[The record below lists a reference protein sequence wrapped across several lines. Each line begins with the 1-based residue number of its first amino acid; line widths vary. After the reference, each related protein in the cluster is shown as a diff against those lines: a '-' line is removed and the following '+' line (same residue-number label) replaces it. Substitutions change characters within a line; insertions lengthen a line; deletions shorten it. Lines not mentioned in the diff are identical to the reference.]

1 MHSPSKPFLSADDRP
16 IRWRWAE
23 QRRCGTPGDR
33 WLAGREGWTGQS
45 LRMQTMLALLLLPAV
60 HALFI
65 YRITENSTVTHA
77 PVSYYRYEVERCY
90 REDEGSIKVTTGTN
104 ATNFIMNSFKTTDC
118 EETKWSFDIR
128 VGDSW
133 KLDMD
138 LPMIGGVTHRDPT
151 VFCEMQQ
158 EMVTEYFTG
167 ECAQR
172 GTQTHRM
179 AVQEI
184 NGTQHFVIQIFD
196 SSDCSGKPTLHP
208 VTYPCGR
215 CVDHYY
221 TYCYH

>member
-1 MHSPSKPFLSADDRP
+1 
-16 IRWRWAE
+16 
-23 QRRCGTPGDR
+23 
-33 WLAGREGWTGQS
+33 
-45 LRMQTMLALLLLPAV
+45 MQTMLALLLLPAV
-60 HALFI
+60 HALYT
-65 YRITENSTVTHA
+65 YRITENSTVTNA
-77 PVSYYRYEVERCY
+77 PVSYFRYEVERCY

-128 VGDSW
+128 IGDSW

-151 VFCEMQQ
+151 VFCELQQ
-158 EMVTEYFTG
+158 QMVTEYFTG

-172 GTQTHRM
+172 GAQTHRM
-179 AVQEI
+179 AVQAI

-196 SSDCSGKPTLHP
+196 SADCSGEPTLHP
-208 VTYPCGR
+208 ITYPCGR
-215 CVDHYY
+215 CVDHYF